1 LHGLGIMVYVV
12 EDRKL
17 KHLHTVDTD
26 GDFRKKP
33 KL

>member
-1 LHGLGIMVYVV
+1 VHDYVV
-12 EDRKL
+12 GDGKL